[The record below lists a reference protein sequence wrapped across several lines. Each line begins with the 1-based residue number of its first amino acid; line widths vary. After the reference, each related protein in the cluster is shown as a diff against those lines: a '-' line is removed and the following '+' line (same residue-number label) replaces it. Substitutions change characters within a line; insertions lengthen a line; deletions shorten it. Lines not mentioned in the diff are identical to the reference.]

1 MLSQHNM
8 RRAPLILA
16 LLLLASTAQAQT
28 ISAVSPNPVAGV
40 PFIVHGT
47 VPGCNGGISGVT
59 VNGSNIDISV
69 TPGANCIDPLPSVP
83 FDVLVGPLPVG
94 TYTIRLLWADNSGV
108 MATAPVMVVADVPA
122 LDPRLLA
129 MLAATMV
136 VIAIVRLGVR

>member
-1 MLSQHNM
+1 M
-8 RRAPLILA
+8 RIALRIA
-16 LLLLASTAQAQT
+16 LLLLTSLVAFAAQAQT
-28 ISAVSPNPVAGV
+28 VAPVPANPVAGV
-40 PFIVHGT
+40 PFLIHGT

-59 VNGSNIDISV
+59 VNGSNIDIGV
-69 TPGANCIDPLPSVP
+69 TPGAICIDPLPSVP

-108 MATAPVMVVADVPA
+108 MATATVMVVADVPA

-136 VIAIVRLGVR
+136 VIGIVRLGVR